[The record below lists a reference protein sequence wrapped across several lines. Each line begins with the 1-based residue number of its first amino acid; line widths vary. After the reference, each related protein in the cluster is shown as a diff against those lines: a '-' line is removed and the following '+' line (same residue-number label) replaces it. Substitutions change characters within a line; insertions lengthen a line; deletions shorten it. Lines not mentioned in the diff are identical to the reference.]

1 MPYDVVWRTKI
12 ETYMGRMEAAVLD
25 AARAGYASRA
35 PTWTMAGAL
44 LYSASLTTL
53 VGRWNVAPAPSFSI
67 WRVVVMRRTSIKAL
81 PTDVVLRVEVSVAGT
96 EAPEERTPPLHKA
109 WHIL

>member
-1 MPYDVVWRTKI
+1 MLQVLPYDMVWRTKI
-12 ETYMGRMEAAVLD
+12 ETYMGKMEAAVLD

-53 VGRWNVAPAPSFSI
+53 VGR
-67 WRVVVMRRTSIKAL
+67 
-81 PTDVVLRVEVSVAGT
+81 
-96 EAPEERTPPLHKA
+96 
-109 WHIL
+109 